1 MQCQQTALVIKC
13 RWGGSCFVECF
24 SCTVWCLDGGLFPA
38 PLCQWAPSWNRPQ
51 KMKYSDGEVSLLQ
64 QWAATNA
71 PWEFFHAKPGGKM
84 WYHCLL
90 PNQSM
95 AVLGAVWAS
104 THLQE
109 TPQSETKWF
118 KICRRPQRNGKMTV
132 STADRGCGA
141 ISNLQAIR
149 LSVGKLTREH
159 CNRKALWM
167 LIVVPQ
173 KEKKNS

>member
-1 MQCQQTALVIKC
+1 
-13 RWGGSCFVECF
+13 
-24 SCTVWCLDGGLFPA
+24 
-38 PLCQWAPSWNRPQ
+38 
-51 KMKYSDGEVSLLQ
+51 
-64 QWAATNA
+64 
-71 PWEFFHAKPGGKM
+71 M

-132 STADRGCGA
+132 STAGRGCGA

-173 KEKKNS
+173 KEKKKFLRQSSLQGVH